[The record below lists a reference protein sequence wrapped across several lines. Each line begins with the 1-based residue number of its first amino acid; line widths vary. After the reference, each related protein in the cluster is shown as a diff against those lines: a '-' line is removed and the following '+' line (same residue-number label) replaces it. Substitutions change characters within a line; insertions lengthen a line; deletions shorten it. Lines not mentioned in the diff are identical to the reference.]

1 MHAEFVAC
9 FGAATQA
16 VWLRNFISE
25 LEVISS
31 IARPLRIFCDNS
43 AAVFFSKNNKTSSG
57 SKHIE
62 IKYLLVRDLVR
73 KGDII
78 IEHIDTE
85 QMMADSLTKGFR
97 PVIFNS
103 HVSNMGVIGSFDVLG

>member
-25 LEVISS
+25 LKVISS

-43 AAVFFSKNNKTSSG
+43 ATVFFSKNNKTSNG
-57 SKHIE
+57 YKHIE
-62 IKYLLVRDLVR
+62 IKYLSVRNLVR
-73 KGDII
+73 KGEII

-85 QMMADSLTKGFR
+85 
-97 PVIFNS
+97 
-103 HVSNMGVIGSFDVLG
+103 